1 MMQTPLLAEKNICV
15 IHPTKFAYSE
25 TFIHNHIRYLPAK
38 VHDLYGGL
46 MSGEMRVSFESTS
59 DQLLVP
65 RFYRRAEKL
74 KNLFLQLGQSADKPA
89 LQESNKKLSSFSTG
103 FLSKYFI
110 KHKIHAV
117 LAEYGPTGAAVMEA
131 CQKAG
136 VPLIVH
142 FHGYDAHLKDLTDAY
157 SRLYRKM
164 FTQAGAIVA
173 VSRKMEKQLI
183 QLGAPPEKIHYNVC
197 GIETTRFKATDPSKN
212 PPHFLAVGRFVDKKA
227 PSLTILAFKE
237 LLNHFPSARLVMVG
251 DGPLLETCTQMSK
264 ALNIGDSIE
273 FTGPLKHDKVAMLM
287 QKSRAFVQH
296 SVTPGSGDSEGT
308 PVSLLEA
315 CASGLPII
323 STRHA
328 GIRDI
333 IIENEFGFLVDE
345 FDIQQMVKHMITL
358 AQQPELALSL
368 GRNARNHI
376 LNHLTMEKSINT
388 LWKIISDQILI

>member
-1 MMQTPLLAEKNICV
+1 MAAASNTKKNICV

-25 TFIHNHIRYLPAK
+25 TFIHNHIHFLPAN
-38 VHDLYGGL
+38 VHALYGGL
-46 MSGEMRVSFESTS
+46 MSGEMRVSS
-59 DQLLVP
+59 DLKSEQLLVP
-65 RFYRRAEKL
+65 PFYRRAEKL
-74 KNLFLQLGQSADKPA
+74 KNLFLRFGKYADDQTQND
-89 LQESNKKLSSFSTG
+89 LSKKLSPVSTWY
-103 FLSKYFI
+103 LSKYFI
-110 KHKIHAV
+110 KNKIHAV
-117 LAEYGPTGAAVMEA
+117 LAEYGPTGTAVMEA
-131 CQKAG
+131 CRKAG

-142 FHGYDAHLKDLTDAY
+142 FHGYDAHLNDLTDAY

-164 FTQAGAIVA
+164 FFQAGAIVA

-183 QLGAPPEKIHYNVC
+183 KLGAPPEKIHYNVC
-197 GIETTRFKATDPSKN
+197 GIEMTLFKATDPGKN

-227 PSLTILAFKE
+227 PYLTILAFKE

-251 DGPLLETCTQMSK
+251 DGPLLETCIHLSK
-264 ALNIGDSIE
+264 ALNLSNSIE
-273 FTGPLKHDKVAMLM
+273 FTGPLKHDQVAMLM

-328 GIRDI
+328 GIKDI
-333 IIENEFGFLVDE
+333 IIENKIGFLVDE
-345 FDIQQMVKHMITL
+345 FDIQQMTKHMIAL
-358 AQQPELALSL
+358 AQQPELALDL
-368 GRNARNHI
+368 GKNGRSHI

-388 LWKIISDQILI
+388 LWKIISDQITG

>member
-1 MMQTPLLAEKNICV
+1 MSTESNNTNNICV
-15 IHPTKFAYSE
+15 IHPNKFAYSE
-25 TFIHNHIRYLPAK
+25 TFIHNQIRFLPGK
-38 VHDLYGGL
+38 IHVLHGGL
-46 MSGEMRVSFESTS
+46 LSGEMMLSVDSKP

-65 RFYRRAEKL
+65 PFFRRAETL
-74 KNLFLQLGQSADKPA
+74 MNICIQLFKHANRNVPHDL
-89 LQESNKKLSSFSTG
+89 NKKLGPVSTRY
-103 FLSKYFI
+103 LSKFLI
-110 KHKIHAV
+110 KYKIRAV
-117 LAEYGPTGAAVMEA
+117 LAEYGPTGAAVMDA
-131 CQKAG
+131 CRLAN

-142 FHGYDAHLKDLTDAY
+142 FHGYDAHRKNLTSSY
-157 SRLYRKM
+157 NKLYRKM
-164 FTQAGAIVA
+164 FNQAGAIVT

-183 QLGAPPEKIHYNVC
+183 TLGAPPEKIHYNVY

-227 PSLTILAFKE
+227 PYLTILAFKGV
-237 LLNHFPSARLVMVG
+237 LDHFPSARLVMVG

-264 ALNIGDSIE
+264 ALNIRNSIE

-328 GIRDI
+328 GIKDI

-345 FDIQQMVKHMITL
+345 FDTQQMEKHMITL

-368 GRNARNHI
+368 GKNARNHI
-376 LNHLTMEKSINT
+376 LNHLTMEISINN
-388 LWKIISDQILI
+388 LWKIISDQILT

>member
-1 MMQTPLLAEKNICV
+1 MTTASNTKKNICV
-15 IHPTKFAYSE
+15 IHPTKSAYSE
-25 TFIHNHIRYLPAK
+25 TFIHNHIRYLPAN

-59 DQLLVP
+59 AQLLVP
-65 RFYRRAEKL
+65 PFYRRAEKL
-74 KNLFLQLGQSADKPA
+74 KNLFLQLGQGADNPA
-89 LQESNKKLSSFSTG
+89 LHDSSKKLSPVSTG
-103 FLSKYFI
+103 YLSKYFI

-131 CQKAG
+131 CQKAR

-142 FHGYDAHLKDLTDAY
+142 FHGYDAHRNDIINSYKN
-157 SRLYRKM
+157 LYRQM
-164 FTQAGAIVA
+164 FSHISAIIA

-183 QLGAPPEKIHYNVC
+183 NLGAPPEIIHYNVC
-197 GIETTRFKATDPSKN
+197 GIETDKFKPTDPGKN

-227 PSLTILAFKE
+227 PYLTILAFKE
-237 LLNHFPSARLVMVG
+237 LINHFPSARLVMVG
-251 DGPLLETCTQMSK
+251 DGPLLETCIHLSK
-264 ALNIGDSIE
+264 ALNLSNSIE

-287 QKSRAFVQH
+287 QRSRAFVQH

-315 CASGLPII
+315 CASGLPIV

-328 GIRDI
+328 GIKDI
-333 IIENEFGFLVDE
+333 IIENKVGFLVDE
-345 FDIQQMVKHMITL
+345 FDIQQMTKHMIAL

-368 GRNARNHI
+368 GKNARNHI
-376 LNHLTMEKSINT
+376 LSHLTMEKSIDK
-388 LWKIISDQILI
+388 LWKIILEQIPV